1 MNLLALYSFTDA
13 VEMLSYSEMLAP
25 AYFIVGGIS
34 SGEVSCYQS

>member
-1 MNLLALYSFTDA
+1 MKLLLTLCSFTNA

-34 SGEVSCYQS
+34 SGEVNSN